1 GLRLEGHA
9 GRRTRSA
16 TRAAAAT
23 DAGIL
28 KLGGWAGAGMSL
40 ELYRHDLNVLERHC
54 EAVGRDLAEIER
66 VEDEIAKAFDRSGRR
81 YPVGKRAG
89 NSACLPS

>member
-1 GLRLEGHA
+1 
-9 GRRTRSA
+9 
-16 TRAAAAT
+16 
-23 DAGIL
+23 
-28 KLGGWAGAGMSL
+28 MSL

-89 NSACLPS
+89 NSACLPSANCARFRAHLISAASA